1 MARLGACLSS
11 DNPFGEVQPFID
23 YEKYTNINEDNDEDL
38 IVIKKGDFIE
48 LDIGRINLP
57 FYSSKCQDT
66 ISFKSNQLL
75 HCLII
80 SDKMISIDCNLTCD
94 NRNERSPRCQ
104 SCNCNVQS
112 WFLIEAN
119 NIFSNSPNVKLLK
132 TSHKL
137 SKDLKLH
144 IEVGDKYKE
153 WFSKADIAYKERL
166 GAGSIIYLRS
176 IFEKITLEVGT
187 EINDMIRNR
196 QGDIIDINRL
206 TFRDLLKKVDEVYPI
221 IPAIYSE
228 NGYELFEQ
236 LSEIAHGNS
245 DEQTALDK
253 FESLRRLVKSVV
265 DNVNLKKQEI
275 VNNIEITNALN
286 KIGISTGGEIDE

>member
-1 MARLGACLSS
+1 MARLGTCLSNENS
-11 DNPFGEVQPFID
+11 FGEVQPFID
-23 YEKYTNINEDNDEDL
+23 NEKYTNSEDDTEDGLILIN
-38 IVIKKGDFIE
+38 KGDFIE
-48 LDIGRINLP
+48 IDIGRINLP
-57 FYSSKCQDT
+57 FYSTKCQDT
-66 ISFKSNQLL
+66 ITFKSNQLL

-80 SDKMISIDCNLTCD
+80 SDKMISIDCDLTCD
-94 NRNERSPRCQ
+94 NKNERDPRCQ
-104 SCNCNVQS
+104 SCSCNVQS

-119 NIFSNSPNVKLLK
+119 SIFSNSPKVNLIKK
-132 TSHKL
+132 SHKL
-137 SKDLKLH
+137 SKDIKLS

-166 GAGSIIYLRS
+166 GAGAIIYLRS

-196 QGDIIDINRL
+196 QGDIIDLNRL

-245 DEQTALDK
+245 NEQTALEK

-286 KIGISTGGEIDE
+286 KIGISAGGETDE